1 VTTGSVEESQL
12 TMLEP
17 QPTSTR
23 MLDWV
28 STLDHKRIGIMYIL
42 TAVFYLAVGGF
53 EALLMRIQLA
63 FPNNTFLSPE
73 MFNQLF
79 TMHGTT
85 MVFLVGMPVLTGFA
99 NYFVPLMIGA
109 RDVAFPRL
117 NSFGFWMFFFG
128 AALLHFSFLTGS
140 APNAG
145 WFSYVPLS
153 SKAYSSLQGVDYWI
167 IGLLI
172 MGIGSVSGAIN
183 IFATI
188 INLRAPGMSLQR
200 VPLFVWMM
208 LMQAILIIL
217 ALPALNSALAMLLI
231 DRWLGSAFFDPT
243 RGGSAVLWQHYFW
256 IFGHPEVYILI
267 LPGFGMI
274 SEVIPVFSRKPIYGY
289 TFIAASSV
297 AIVLLG
303 YGVWAHHMFAV
314 GLGMYADIFF
324 AVGSL
329 LIAIPTGIKVFNWT
343 ATLWGGEIKFN
354 TSLHFAIAFLL
365 QFVIGGLT
373 GIMFAAVPID
383 WQLTDTY
390 FVVAHF
396 HYVLIGGL
404 VFALFSAAYYW
415 FPKMTGRMLNERIG
429 ILQFWLWVLGF
440 NMTFMVQHFLGMMGM
455 PRRVYTYADNPGW
468 ALLNGIATLGAVFMA
483 VGTLVFLWNI
493 FKSLHSGKI
502 AGDNPWD
509 AFTLEWATTSPP
521 PPENFPVIPEVKSRR
536 PVWDINHPEYA
547 DWKKEKTPEDKG
559 RRGNLAKIA
568 AWSFIASEA
577 VFFLLLLVAYVVFNT
592 KLMAP
597 VGEASSPET
606 LSDVTSSVLDVKR
619 TGIFSLFLITSSLTF
634 WVAER
639 FLKAGKKS
647 AFVFSLGLT
656 ILLGI
661 IFLGGQVWEY
671 TGLLS
676 NGISINSDLFSATFF
691 TVTGFHGIHVTA
703 GVIALFVMLLM
714 GLKGNLSSE
723 KTHVFGAVG
732 VYWHFVDVV
741 WIAVFG
747 IIYLGLLQ

>member
-1 VTTGSVEESQL
+1 MTTGSIDQSEL
-12 TMLEP
+12 TSLKP
-17 QPTSTR
+17 SVTPTP

-99 NYFVPLMIGA
+99 NYFVPLMVGA

-117 NSFGFWMFFFG
+117 NAFGFWMLFFG
-128 AALLHFSFLTGS
+128 GLLLHFSFLTGS

-153 SKAYSSLQGVDYWI
+153 TKAYSSLQGVDYWI

-188 INLRAPGMSLQR
+188 VSMRAPGMSLQR

-289 TFIAASSV
+289 TFVAASSV

-343 ATLWGGEIKFN
+343 ATLWGGEIQFN
-354 TSLHFAIAFLL
+354 TAMHFAVAFLL

-404 VFALFSAAYYW
+404 VFALFSATYYW
-415 FPKMTGRMLNERIG
+415 FPKMTGRMLNERLG
-429 ILQFWLWVLGF
+429 IMQFWLWALGF
-440 NMTFMVQHFLGMMGM
+440 NMTFMVQHFLGLMGM

-468 ALLNGIATLGAVFMA
+468 ALLNGIASLGAVFMA
-483 VGTLVFLWNI
+483 IGTLVFLWNI
-493 FKSLHSGKI
+493 GASLLRGKI

-521 PPENFPVIPEVKSRR
+521 PPENFTSLPEIKSRR
-536 PVWDINHPEYA
+536 PVWDMNHPEHA
-547 DWKKEKTPEDKG
+547 DWKTEKTPQDKG
-559 RRGNLAKIA
+559 RRPNLPKLA
-568 AWSFIASEA
+568 AWAFIASEA
-577 VFFLLLLVAYVVFNT
+577 VFFLLLLIAYVVFNT
-592 KLMAP
+592 RSKE
-597 VGEASSPET
+597 V
-606 LSDVTSSVLDVKR
+606 VTSSVLDVNR
-619 TGIFSLFLITSSLTF
+619 TGIFSLFLISSSVTF
-634 WVAER
+634 WIAER

-647 AFVFSLGLT
+647 AFVFSLSLT

-661 IFLGGQVWEY
+661 TFLAGQAWEY
-671 TGLLS
+671 TGLLT
-676 NGISINSDLFSATFF
+676 NDITINTDLFSATFF

-703 GVIALFVMLLM
+703 GVIALCIMLIM
-714 GLKGNLSSE
+714 GIKGSLNPGKS
-723 KTHVFGAVG
+723 HIFGAVG

-741 WIAVFG
+741 WLAVFG

>member
-1 VTTGSVEESQL
+1 MTTGSINQSEL
-12 TMLEP
+12 TSLDP
-17 QPTSTR
+17 PVTSTV

-42 TAVFYLAVGGF
+42 TAVFYLAIGGF

-63 FPNNTFLSPE
+63 YPNNTFLSPE

-117 NSFGFWMFFFG
+117 NAFGFWMLFFG
-128 AALLHFSFLTGS
+128 ALLLHYSFLTGS

-153 SKAYSSLQGVDYWI
+153 TKAYSSLQGVDYWI

-188 INLRAPGMSLQR
+188 ICMRAPGMSLQR

-208 LMQAILIIL
+208 LMQVILIIL
-217 ALPALNSALAMLLI
+217 ALPALNSALSMLLL

-274 SEVIPVFSRKPIYGY
+274 SEIIPVFSRKPIYGY
-289 TFIAASSV
+289 TFVAGSSV

-343 ATLWGGEIKFN
+343 ATLWGGELRFN
-354 TSLHFAIAFLL
+354 TALHFAVGFLL

-404 VFALFSAAYYW
+404 VFSLFAAAYYW
-415 FPKMTGRMLNERIG
+415 FPKMTGRMLSERWG
-429 ILQFWLWVLGF
+429 IFQFWLWVLGF
-440 NMTFMVQHFLGMMGM
+440 NMTFMVQHFLGLMGM

-468 ALLNGIATLGAVFMA
+468 ALLNGVASIGAIFMA
-483 VGTLVFLWNI
+483 LGTLVFLWNI
-493 FKSLHSGKI
+493 WISLRKGKI

-521 PPENFPVIPEVKSRR
+521 PPENFNTLPEIKSRR
-536 PVWDINHPEYA
+536 PVWDKNHPEFA
-547 DWKKEKTPEDKG
+547 DWKTAQTPPDNGK
-559 RRGNLAKIA
+559 RFNLPKLA
-568 AWSFIASEA
+568 AWAFIASEA
-577 VFFLLLLVAYVVFNT
+577 VFFLLLLIAFVVFNT
-592 KLMAP
+592 RHRG
-597 VGEASSPET
+597 GE
-606 LSDVTSSVLDVKR
+606 VTSSVLDAER
-619 TGIFSLFLITSSLTF
+619 TGIFSLFLISSSVTF
-634 WVAER
+634 WLAER
-639 FLKAGKKS
+639 FLQAGKRS
-647 AFVFSLGLT
+647 MFIFYLGIT
-656 ILLGI
+656 ILFGT
-661 IFLGGQVWEY
+661 IFLAGQVWEY
-671 TGLLS
+671 AGLLS
-676 NGISINSDLFSATFF
+676 DNVTINTDLFSATFF
-691 TVTGFHGIHVTA
+691 TITGFHGIHVTA
-703 GVIALFVMLLM
+703 GVIALLIMLIM
-714 GLKGNLSSE
+714 GVKGNLTSKKS
-723 KTHVFGAVG
+723 HVFGAVG
-732 VYWHFVDVV
+732 IYWHFVDIV
-741 WIAVFG
+741 WLAVFG